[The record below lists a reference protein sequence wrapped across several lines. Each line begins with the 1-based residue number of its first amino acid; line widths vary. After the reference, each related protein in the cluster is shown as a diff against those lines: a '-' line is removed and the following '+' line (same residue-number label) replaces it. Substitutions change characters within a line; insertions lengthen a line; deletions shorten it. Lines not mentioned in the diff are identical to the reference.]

1 MYLHLLLYLYIYT
14 PRVGILTA
22 CTVCPVTVVQ
32 FIFVHFSLTNW
43 VNFPQKGREEGKRRE
58 EGIKNYMI
66 GDEARFDK

>member
-32 FIFVHFSLTNW
+32 FIFVHFSLTN
-43 VNFPQKGREEGKRRE
+43 
-58 EGIKNYMI
+58 
-66 GDEARFDK
+66 